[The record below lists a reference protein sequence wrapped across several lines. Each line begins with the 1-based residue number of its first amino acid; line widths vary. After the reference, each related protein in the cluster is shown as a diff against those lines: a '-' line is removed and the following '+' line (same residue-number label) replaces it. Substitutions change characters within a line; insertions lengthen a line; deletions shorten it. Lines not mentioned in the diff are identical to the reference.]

1 MWIIFIEIVQGRVL
15 GQGRVFVT
23 PSATF
28 TKKLLNILAID
39 VESVV
44 RLPFASLS
52 FLITLTWE
60 FLMLIMD
67 FIPVDKSFILL
78 LLIIGE

>member
-1 MWIIFIEIVQGRVL
+1 MWIIFIVIVQGRVL

-23 PSATF
+23 PLATF
-28 TKKLLNILAID
+28 TKKIIEYISNN

-67 FIPVDKSFILL
+67 FIPVILL
-78 LLIIGE
+78 LLNIGE